1 MTTADKREDPIYVS
15 PMVTGPTV
23 KELEDISAELNLGL
37 EGSTVLKEYQS
48 VINDSLEM
56 VNQLDDLVEP
66 SLPVKYPRTPGYR
79 PTREENPHNAWYY
92 KCRITGADNGNLSGK
107 RIAIKDS
114 IAVAGIPMTIGFS
127 GLEGYVPDFDATV
140 VTWVLD
146 EGGIIL
152 GKATCEE
159 LCNSANSYTSGTG
172 PVTNPLNPRHCAGGS
187 SSGCAVLVATN
198 EVDMAIGGDQGG
210 SVRIPASWCGLVGLK
225 ATFGLIPYTGALSGE
240 FVVDHLGP
248 MARTVKDCALLLEV
262 IAGYDNGNDARQPN
276 DLKTPSYSQQLEE
289 LDPKSIRM
297 AVLKEGFGSPGSDP
311 EVDRLVRETIDTFA
325 SSSGAHVQEVS
336 IPLHKSSIAIGTV
349 IGDIGGVDMTYNT
362 AGVGLHHTGYYATS
376 MMRDVGARLK
386 HNTKNL
392 HPINKAHLIEG
403 TFLKKNYCH
412 LYGKAQ
418 NLKRQLEKK
427 FDDVLV
433 D

>member
-1 MTTADKREDPIYVS
+1 
-15 PMVTGPTV
+15 MVTGPTM

-56 VNQLDDLVEP
+56 MNQLDDLVEP
-66 SLPVKYPRTPGYR
+66 GLPVKYTRTPGYR
-79 PTREENPHNAWYY
+79 PSREESPHNAWYY
-92 KCRITGADNGNLSGK
+92 KCRITGADRGTLSGK

-114 IAVAGIPMTIGFS
+114 IAVAGIPMKIGFS

-159 LCNSANSYTSGTG
+159 LCNSANSHTSGTG

-198 EVDMAIGGDQGG
+198 EVDMAIGSDQGG

-225 ATFGLIPYTGALSGE
+225 PTFGLIPFTGAVSRE

-248 MARTVKDCALLLEV
+248 IARTVKDCALLLEV
-262 IAGYDNGNDARQPN
+262 IAGYDNGNDARQRN
-276 DLKTPSYSQQLEE
+276 DLKTPYYSQQVNNLLNVAKHSSNAAIYNMHFCQNALDHHLEE

-297 AVLKEGFGSPGSDP
+297 AVLKEGFGSPGSNP
-311 EVDRLVRETIDTFA
+311 EVDRLVLETIDMFA

-336 IPLHKSSIAIGTV
+336 IPLRKSSIAIGTV
-349 IGDIGGVDMTYNT
+349 IGDIGGIDMIYTT
-362 AGVGLHHTGYYATS
+362 AG
-376 MMRDVGARLK
+376 
-386 HNTKNL
+386 
-392 HPINKAHLIEG
+392 E
-403 TFLKKNYCH
+403 
-412 LYGKAQ
+412 
-418 NLKRQLEKK
+418 
-427 FDDVLV
+427 
-433 D
+433 

>member
-1 MTTADKREDPIYVS
+1 
-15 PMVTGPTV
+15 
-23 KELEDISAELNLGL
+23 
-37 EGSTVLKEYQS
+37 
-48 VINDSLEM
+48 
-56 VNQLDDLVEP
+56 
-66 SLPVKYPRTPGYR
+66 
-79 PTREENPHNAWYY
+79 
-92 KCRITGADNGNLSGK
+92 
-107 RIAIKDS
+107 
-114 IAVAGIPMTIGFS
+114 
-127 GLEGYVPDFDATV
+127 
-140 VTWVLD
+140 
-146 EGGIIL
+146 
-152 GKATCEE
+152 
-159 LCNSANSYTSGTG
+159 
-172 PVTNPLNPRHCAGGS
+172 
-187 SSGCAVLVATN
+187 
-198 EVDMAIGGDQGG
+198 
-210 SVRIPASWCGLVGLK
+210 
-225 ATFGLIPYTGALSGE
+225 
-240 FVVDHLGP
+240 

-289 LDPKSIRM
+289 LDPKSIRI

-325 SSSGAHVQEVS
+325 SSSGAHVEEVS

-418 NLKRQLEKK
+418 NLKRQLEKE

-433 D
+433 DCDVVVMPTVPFTAPPMLERGASIKETITFALKGIRTNTKSANLTGHPSITINAGSLGGLPVGILLTSKKFNELQLLQIAQAFENFINDSTQ